1 MRASDISILQQLV
14 TAANDWRSLGIT
26 VGVELNILTTQIHD
40 QTVILAWD
48 ESESEWIIST
58 Q

>member
-1 MRASDISILQQLV
+1 MKASDIPILQQLV
-14 TAANDWRSLGIT
+14 TAANDWRALGMT

-48 ESESEWIIST
+48 ETESIWIIST